1 VRHHR
6 LLPCRHPAGPQQQ
19 RRLIRLPLGVHETE
33 QWLLEIEAC
42 PSRPNSGGWRSAGAW
57 KSFLEGW
64 KNFKFSYKDLICG
77 YWYRYKYSLRPIKE
91 CNFSF
96 SMTD

>member
-42 PSRPNSGGWRSAGAW
+42 PSRPNSGG
-57 KSFLEGW
+57 
-64 KNFKFSYKDLICG
+64 
-77 YWYRYKYSLRPIKE
+77 
-91 CNFSF
+91 
-96 SMTD
+96 